1 MSETDDLLRKAIIWL
16 ADDPDPA
23 TKAELGTV
31 LDAAVAKQPGAIA
44 DLEDRFSGLLQ
55 FGTAGLR
62 GRIGAGPNRMNRAV
76 VIRAASGLS
85 SYVTAQLGHA
95 GTIVVGYD
103 ARHGSHDFAI
113 DTVAVAVAAG
123 HRALLLPSALPT
135 PVLAYAVRAL
145 GADAGVMVTASHNP
159 AWDNGYKVYLGASI
173 TPEAAG
179 AQIVPPHDAG
189 IAALIAAVP
198 SVVSVPRAG
207 SGWEVLDPS
216 IVDEYAAKVAALV
229 PAVEGASGH
238 SSSTA
243 AVAEADDQLSTAAV
257 GEVATRRAALRVV
270 LTPIH
275 GVGDA
280 TVRNAL
286 SRAGFTDLT
295 SVPEQ
300 AAPDPDF
307 PTVAFPNPEEPGAI
321 DLALK
326 LAMTIEAD
334 LVIANDPDTDRCAV
348 ATLIDGGWQMLH
360 GDVVGSLLGER
371 IAQRLCASASPA
383 ATAPAA
389 LTSAIPTLANSIV
402 SSQLLAAISARHGL
416 GHASTLTGFKWI
428 ARAPG
433 LVYGYEE
440 ALGYCVAP
448 DLVLDKDGISTAVM
462 IAEMVSELKASGRT
476 LSDAIDNLAS
486 EYGVYLSS
494 QVSARFDDVAQIPA
508 LMSRLLSSP
517 PATLAGS
524 RVIATDDM
532 MDGFAGLLPTNGLH
546 LAAESGARV
555 IIRPSGTE
563 PKVKAYLEVI
573 EPLVVGDGAGNGA
586 EDGAGNGAAGDAGD
600 VAGGDGAGDD
610 VRGARA
616 RAAAAMAALR
626 TDVEGLLGV

>member
-1 MSETDDLLRKAIIWL
+1 MDVSAIDDAAVAAAAWL

-23 TKAELGTV
+23 TQAELRGV
-31 LDAAVAKQPGAIA
+31 LEAIASGDADAAEDLA
-44 DLEDRFSGLLQ
+44 DRMSGLLQ

-62 GRIGAGPNRMNRAV
+62 GRVGAGPNRMNRAV

-85 SYVTAQLGHA
+85 SYVTAQLGHQ

-103 ARHGSHDFAI
+103 ARHGSTAFAH

-189 IAALIAAVP
+189 IAKLIEAVDA
-198 SVVSVPRAG
+198 VAG
-207 SGWEVLDPS
+207 VQRTTSGWEILSPS

-229 PAVEGASGH
+229 PSP
-238 SSSTA
+238 S
-243 AVAEADDQLSTAAV
+243 
-257 GEVATRRAALRVV
+257 GEVIQRRATLKVI

-280 TVRNAL
+280 TVRKALNA
-286 SRAGFTDLT
+286 AGFHNLT

-300 AAPDPDF
+300 AEPDPDF

-326 LAMTIEAD
+326 LATIINAD
-334 LVIANDPDTDRCAV
+334 VVIANDPDTDRCAV
-348 ATLIDGGWQMLH
+348 ATVIDGDWRMLH
-360 GDVVGSLLGER
+360 GDVVGSLLGEHV
-371 IAQRLCASASPA
+371 A
-383 ATAPAA
+383 AANAGRPGA
-389 LTSAIPTLANSIV
+389 TLANSIV
-402 SSQLLAAISARHGL
+402 SSRQLAAIAKRHGI
-416 GHASTLTGFKWI
+416 GHANTLTGFKWI
-428 ARAPG
+428 SRAPS
-433 LVYGYEE
+433 LIYGYEE

-448 DLVLDKDGISTAVM
+448 ELVLDKDGVSTAVM
-462 IAEMVSELKASGRT
+462 IAEMVSELKAAGRT
-476 LSDAIDNLAS
+476 LADAIDDLARD
-486 EYGVYLSS
+486 YGVYLSS
-494 QVSARFDDVAQIPA
+494 QVSARFDDLSQIPA
-508 LMSRLLSSP
+508 LMSRLLASP
-517 PATLAGS
+517 PSTLAGS
-524 RVIATDDM
+524 PVVATDDM
-532 MDGFAGLLPTNGLH
+532 NKGFAGLPPTNGLH

-573 EPLVVGDGAGNGA
+573 VPVAS
-586 EDGAGNGAAGDAGD
+586 GD
-600 VAGGDGAGDD
+600 V
-610 VRGARA
+610 RSARTAA
-616 RAAAAMAALR
+616 RVAMAALR
-626 TDVEGLLGV
+626 GDVEKLLGV

>member
-1 MSETDDLLRKAIIWL
+1 MTRPDDLLRDAATWL
-16 ADDPDPA
+16 ADDPDTSTA
-23 TKAELGTV
+23 SELQTV
-31 LDAAVAKQPGAIA
+31 MDAAASNEPGAIA
-44 DLEDRFSGLLQ
+44 DLEDRFVGLLQ

-85 SYVTAQLGHA
+85 SYMTELLGHA

-103 ARHGSHDFAI
+103 ARHRSYDFAV

-135 PVLAYAVRAL
+135 PLLAYAVRAL

-179 AQIVPPHDAG
+179 AQIVPPHDEG
-189 IAALIAAVP
+189 IAALIAAVA
-198 SVVSVPRAG
+198 SVSSVARAE
-207 SGWEVLDPS
+207 SGWEMLPPS
-216 IVDEYAAKVAALV
+216 IVDEYAAKVAALIPPV
-229 PAVEGASGH
+229 ERENTTSPASIAARREG
-238 SSSTA
+238 
-243 AVAEADDQLSTAAV
+243 
-257 GEVATRRAALRVV
+257 LRIV

-275 GVGDA
+275 GVGDV

-300 AAPDPDF
+300 SEPDPDF

-326 LAMTIEAD
+326 LAITINAD
-334 LVIANDPDTDRCAV
+334 VVIANDPDTDRCAV
-348 ATLIDGGWQMLH
+348 ATVIDGDWRMLH
-360 GDVVGSLLGER
+360 GDVVGSLLGE
-371 IAQRLCASASPA
+371 AAGARLAGTPGA
-383 ATAPAA
+383 
-389 LTSAIPTLANSIV
+389 TLANSIV
-402 SSQLLAAISARHGL
+402 SSQQLAAIAKHHRL
-416 GHASTLTGFKWI
+416 AHASTLTGFKWI
-428 ARAPG
+428 SRAHG

-448 DLVLDKDGISTAVM
+448 ELVLDKDGVSTAMM
-462 IAEMVSELKASGRT
+462 IAEMVSELKSAGRT
-476 LSDAIDNLAS
+476 LADAIDDLARQ
-486 EYGVYLSS
+486 YGVYLSS
-494 QVSARFDDVAQIPA
+494 QVSARFDDVAQIPQ
-508 LMSRLLSSP
+508 LMSTLLASP
-517 PATLAGS
+517 PSALAGS
-524 RVIATDDM
+524 PVVATDDM
-532 MDGFAGLLPTNGLH
+532 NEGFAGLPPTNGLH
-546 LAAESGARV
+546 LAAASGARV

-573 EPLVVGDGAGNGA
+573 EPVTVD
-586 EDGAGNGAAGDAGD
+586 AAGVGD
-600 VAGGDGAGDD
+600 VAAARVAAGQ
-610 VRGARA
+610 
-616 RAAAAMAALR
+616 AMAALR

>member
-1 MSETDDLLRKAIIWL
+1 MSETNELFRKATIWL
-16 ADDPDPA
+16 ADDPDA
-23 TKAELGTV
+23 TTKAELETV
-31 LDAAVAKQPGAIA
+31 LDAAFAKEPGAIA
-44 DLEDRFSGLLQ
+44 DLEDRFSGPLQ

-103 ARHGSHDFAI
+103 ARHRSHDFAI

-135 PVLAYAVRAL
+135 PLLAYAVRTLA
-145 GADAGVMVTASHNP
+145 ADAGVMVTASHNP

-189 IAALIAAVP
+189 IATLIAAVP
-198 SVVSVPRAG
+198 SVASVSRAEA
-207 SGWEVLDPS
+207 GWEVLDPS

-229 PAVEGASGH
+229 PA
-238 SSSTA
+238 
-243 AVAEADDQLSTAAV
+243 AE
-257 GEVATRRAALRVV
+257 GEVTTRRAALRVV

-286 SRAGFTDLT
+286 GRAGFSDLT

-326 LAMTIEAD
+326 LAMSIEAD
-334 LVIANDPDTDRCAV
+334 VVIANDPDTDRCAV
-348 ATLIDGGWQMLH
+348 ATVIDGGWQMLH

-371 IAQRLCASASPA
+371 IAQRFAESARDASASASATPA
-383 ATAPAA
+383 AR
-389 LTSAIPTLANSIV
+389 TSTGSGLANSIV
-402 SSQLLAAISARHGL
+402 SSQQLAAIAARHGL
-416 GHASTLTGFKWI
+416 GHSSTLTGFKWI

-476 LSDAIDNLAS
+476 LSDAIDDLARD
-486 EYGVYLSS
+486 YGVYLSS

-532 MDGFAGLLPTNGLH
+532 NEGFAGLLPTNGLH

-573 EPLVVGDGAGNGA
+573 EPLGAGN
-586 EDGAGNGAAGDAGD
+586 
-600 VAGGDGAGDD
+600 D
-610 VRGARA
+610 VRAA
-616 RAAAAMAALR
+616 RAAAGAAMAALR
-626 TDVEGLLGV
+626 ADVERLLGV

>member
-1 MSETDDLLRKAIIWL
+1 MDVSEIDDAAVAAAAWL

-23 TKAELGTV
+23 TQAELREV
-31 LDAAVAKQPGAIA
+31 LEAVASGDTDAVTDLA
-44 DLEDRFSGLLQ
+44 DRMSGLLQ

-62 GRIGAGPNRMNRAV
+62 GRLGAGPHRMNRAV

-85 SYVTAQLGHA
+85 SYVTAQLGHP

-103 ARHGSHDFAI
+103 ARHGSTEFAH

-135 PVLAYAVRAL
+135 PVLAYAVRSL

-189 IAALIAAVP
+189 IAKLIEAVDA
-198 SVVSVPRAG
+198 VAGVQRAT
-207 SGWEVLDPS
+207 SGWEIISPS

-229 PAVEGASGH
+229 AAPDGAAPDN
-238 SSSTA
+238 TVA
-243 AVAEADDQLSTAAV
+243 A
-257 GEVATRRAALRVV
+257 RRAALKVI

-280 TVRNAL
+280 TVRKALNA
-286 SRAGFTDLT
+286 AGFLDLT

-300 AAPDPDF
+300 AEPDPDF

-326 LAMTIEAD
+326 LATTINAD
-334 LVIANDPDTDRCAV
+334 VVIANDPDTDRCAV
-348 ATLIDGGWQMLH
+348 ATVIDGDWRMLH
-360 GDVVGSLLGER
+360 GDVVGSLLGEHV
-371 IAQRLCASASPA
+371 A
-383 ATAPAA
+383 AAHAGQPYA
-389 LTSAIPTLANSIV
+389 TLANSIV
-402 SSQLLAAISARHGL
+402 SSRQLAAIAKRHSL
-416 GHASTLTGFKWI
+416 GHANTLTGFKWI
-428 ARAPG
+428 SRAPS
-433 LVYGYEE
+433 LIYGYEE

-448 DLVLDKDGISTAVM
+448 ELVLDKDGVSTAVM
-462 IAEMVSELKASGRT
+462 IAEMVSELKAEGRA
-476 LSDAIDNLAS
+476 LADAIDDLALD
-486 EYGVYLSS
+486 YGVYLSS
-494 QVSARFDDVAQIPA
+494 QVSARFDDLSQIPV
-508 LMSRLLSSP
+508 LMSRLLASP
-517 PATLAGS
+517 PSTLAGS
-524 RVIATDDM
+524 PVIATDDM
-532 MDGFAGLLPTNGLH
+532 NKGFAGLPPTNGLH

-573 EPLVVGDGAGNGA
+573 EPVVG
-586 EDGAGNGAAGDAGD
+586 GD
-600 VAGGDGAGDD
+600 V
-610 VRGARA
+610 RSA
-616 RAAAAMAALR
+616 RAAATDAMTALR
-626 TDVEGLLGV
+626 ADVERLLGV

>member
-1 MSETDDLLRKAIIWL
+1 MSERDDLFRKAIIWL
-16 ADDPDPA
+16 TDDPDTI
-23 TKAELGTV
+23 TKTELQAV
-31 LDAAVAKQPGAIA
+31 LDAVVANANGAMA

-85 SYVTAQLGHA
+85 SYMAAKLGHP

-103 ARHGSHDFAI
+103 ARHRSHDFAL

-189 IAALIAAVP
+189 IEALIAAVP
-198 SVVSVPRAG
+198 SASSVARAE
-207 SGWEVLDPS
+207 SGWEVLSPG
-216 IVDEYAAKVAALV
+216 IVDEYASKVAALV
-229 PAVEGASGH
+229 SPA
-238 SSSTA
+238 
-243 AVAEADDQLSTAAV
+243 D

-300 AAPDPDF
+300 AEPDPDF

-326 LAMTIEAD
+326 LAITINAD
-334 LVIANDPDTDRCAV
+334 VVIANDPDTDRCAV
-348 ATLIDGGWQMLH
+348 ATVIDGDWRMLH
-360 GDVVGSLLGER
+360 GDVVGSLLGEHM
-371 IAQRLCASASPA
+371 AARLAGTPGA
-383 ATAPAA
+383 
-389 LTSAIPTLANSIV
+389 TLANSIV
-402 SSQLLAAISARHGL
+402 SSQQLAAIASRHGL

-462 IAEMVSELKASGRT
+462 IAEMVSELKADGRT
-476 LSDAIDNLAS
+476 LSDAIDDLARA
-486 EYGVYLSS
+486 YGVYLSS
-494 QVSARFDDVAQIPA
+494 QVSARFDDVAEIPA
-508 LMSRLLSSP
+508 LMSRLLASP

-524 RVIATDDM
+524 PVIATDDM
-532 MDGFAGLLPTNGLH
+532 NSGFAGLLPTNGLH

-573 EPLVVGDGAGNGA
+573 AP
-586 EDGAGNGAAGDAGD
+586 
-600 VAGGDGAGDD
+600 VAGGD
-610 VRGARA
+610 VHGARA
-616 RAAAAMAALR
+616 RATGAMAALR
-626 TDVEGLLGV
+626 ADVEALLGV

>member
-1 MSETDDLLRKAIIWL
+1 MSETDDLLRKATVWL
-16 ADDPDPA
+16 SDDPDA
-23 TKAELGTV
+23 TTKAELESV
-31 LDAAVAKQPGAIA
+31 LDAALAKQPGAMA

-85 SYVTAQLGHA
+85 SYMTEQLGHP
-95 GTIVVGYD
+95 GTILVGYD
-103 ARHGSHDFAI
+103 ARHRSHDFAV
-113 DTVAVAVAAG
+113 DSVAVAVAAG

-135 PVLAYAVRAL
+135 PLLAYAVRAL

-198 SVVSVPRAG
+198 SVAAVPRAQ

-229 PAVEGASGH
+229 PAALAAPGEN
-238 SSSTA
+238 SSP
-243 AVAEADDQLSTAAV
+243 VAR
-257 GEVATRRAALRVV
+257 RRAALRVV

-326 LAMTIEAD
+326 LAMTIDAD
-334 LVIANDPDTDRCAV
+334 VVIANDPDTDRCAV
-348 ATLIDGGWQMLH
+348 ATVIDGGWQMLH

-371 IAQRLCASASPA
+371 IAQRVAVTPNNSAPTSTAPASPA
-383 ATAPAA
+383 ST
-389 LTSAIPTLANSIV
+389 TPTLANSIV
-402 SSQLLAAISARHGL
+402 SSQQLAAIAAHYGL

-476 LSDAIDNLAS
+476 LSDAIDDLARA
-486 EYGVYLSS
+486 YGVYLSS

-524 RVIATDDM
+524 PVVATDDM
-532 MDGFAGLLPTNGLH
+532 NEGFAGLLPTNGLH
-546 LAAESGARV
+546 LAAASGARV

-573 EPLVVGDGAGNGA
+573 EPLAVGDHVRGDDGDGA
-586 EDGAGNGAAGDAGD
+586 DGTHR
-600 VAGGDGAGDD
+600 AGDD

-616 RAAAAMAALR
+616 RATAAMAALR
-626 TDVEGLLGV
+626 ADVEALLGV